1 MNFPAMLDLAIGLF
15 FIYLILSLLVS
26 GIQELIA
33 TVLEWRAKQL
43 KEAIQILLGD
53 NEANDPSAIQAQKIA
68 NDLWNHPLIRSLNQ
82 RKKRKFIPRSV
93 GPSYISSKMFAATL
107 LEILKTD
114 YDFNP
119 SETIGELVESINK
132 NKKLDPEIQRRI
144 YSIALIAQR
153 KARASENGIKS
164 LEKEIISW
172 FDQSMERASGVYNRN
187 VKGVTFLI
195 GLVVT
200 LALNADTFYIVQRLN
215 KDDALRY
222 SITQIAT
229 KVISKN
235 PNPIEVCLKEAN
247 SSNDPKEKLRK
258 QNKCFEEI
266 YTGLDNITMPL
277 GWDISNLPASINEQW
292 AKQVNPRYPAK
303 PTIGD
308 WVLGII
314 KLIFGWLLSAGA
326 IAMGAPFWFE
336 LLGKF
341 INVRNSGQVPESTSK
356 DKSS

>member
-1 MNFPAMLDLAIGLF
+1 MNFPAMLDVAIGLF

-43 KEAIQILLGD
+43 KEAIQIILGD
-53 NEANDPSAIQAQKIA
+53 NEANDPSAKQAQKIA

-82 RKKRKFIPRSV
+82 RKILRGSV

-107 LEILKTD
+107 LEIIQTD
-114 YDFNP
+114 YDFNA
-119 SETIGELVESINK
+119 SGTIDDIVESIK
-132 NKKLDPEIQRRI
+132 ENKKLDPEIQRRI

-153 KARASENGIKS
+153 KASATEMGIKS
-164 LEKEIISW
+164 LEKEIKIW

-200 LALNADTFYIVQRLN
+200 LALNADTFYIFKTLN
-215 KDDALRY
+215 KDAALRS
-222 SITQIAT
+222 SINQVAT
-229 KVISKN
+229 KIIAEN
-235 PNPIEVCLKEAN
+235 KEP
-247 SSNDPKEKLRK
+247 S
-258 QNKCFEEI
+258 
-266 YTGLDNITMPL
+266 LDNINSYLDITMPL
-277 GWDISNLPASINEQW
+277 GWSTMEQFK
-292 AKQVNPRYPAK
+292 KQVNPRDSAK
-303 PTIGD
+303 TKVWD

-326 IAMGAPFWFE
+326 IAMGAPFWFD

-341 INVRNSGQVPESTSK
+341 INVRNAGQVPESTSQ
-356 DKSS
+356 DNPS

>member
-1 MNFPAMLDLAIGLF
+1 MNFPAMLDVAIGLF
-15 FIYLILSLLVS
+15 FIYLTLSLLVS

-53 NEANDPSAIQAQKIA
+53 NEANDPSAIQAKKIA

-82 RKKRKFIPRSV
+82 RKIIRGSV

-107 LEILKTD
+107 LEIIQTD
-114 YDFNP
+114 YDFNA
-119 SETIGELVESINK
+119 SGTIDDIVESIK
-132 NKKLDPEIQRRI
+132 ENKKLDPEIQRRI

-153 KARASENGIKS
+153 KASASEEGIKS
-164 LEKEIISW
+164 LEKEIRIW

-200 LALNADTFYIVQRLN
+200 LALNADTFYILGSLN
-215 KDDALRY
+215 KDAALRS
-222 SITQIAT
+222 SINQ
-229 KVISKN
+229 VIS
-235 PNPIEVCLKEAN
+235 EVISNNKKQIDECVIEAN
-247 SSNDPKEKLRK
+247 KLDKPLEKLRQ
-258 QNKCFEEI
+258 QNQCFEDI
-266 YTGLDNITMPL
+266 NTSLDNITVPL
-277 GWDISNLPASINEQW
+277 GWSTMEQFN
-292 AKQVNPRYPAK
+292 KQVNPRYPAI
-303 PTIGD
+303 PQLRD
-308 WVLGII
+308 WVFGII
-314 KLIFGWLLSAGA
+314 KLIFGWLLSAAA

-341 INVRNSGQVPESTSK
+341 INVRNAGQVPES
-356 DKSS
+356 KSNDRPS

>member
-1 MNFPAMLDLAIGLF
+1 MNFPAMLDVAIGLF

-53 NEANDPSAIQAQKIA
+53 TEANDPSAKQAQKIA

-82 RKKRKFIPRSV
+82 RKKRKFLPRSV

-107 LEILKTD
+107 LEILQTD

-119 SETIGELVESINK
+119 SETIGEIVESINK
-132 NKKLDPEIQRRI
+132 NKKLEPEIQRRI

-153 KARASENGIKS
+153 TVSASENGIKS
-164 LEKEIISW
+164 LEKEIIIW
-172 FDQSMERASGVYNRN
+172 FDQSMERASGVYTRN
-187 VKGVTFLI
+187 VKGLAFWI

-200 LALNADTFYIVQRLN
+200 LAINADSFHILERLN
-215 KDDALRY
+215 KDAALRS
-222 SITQIAT
+222 SINQVASN
-229 KVISKN
+229 VISNNK
-235 PNPIEVCLKEAN
+235 PRIEDCLREAN
-247 SSNDPKEKLRK
+247 KSKDSTQKLRQ
-258 QNKCFEEI
+258 QNQCFEDINEDI
-266 YTGLDNITMPL
+266 NTALDNITMPL
-277 GWDISNLPASINEQW
+277 GWSTMEEFK
-292 AKQVNPRYPAK
+292 KQAHPLDPAK
-303 PTIGD
+303 FKLGD
-308 WVLGII
+308 WVLGGI
-314 KLIFGWLLSAGA
+314 KLIFGWLLSAAA
-326 IAMGAPFWFE
+326 IAMGAPFWFD

-341 INVRNSGQVPESTSK
+341 INVRNAGQVPESTSK